1 MFHDALQQG
10 APAETHIRNMANH
23 VTKTNLHYKSMW
35 VHTMLFHSKFML
47 LALLL
52 GKKDVSRNM
61 PEGESASTFFFETF
75 FFFHPKG

>member
-1 MFHDALQQG
+1 
-10 APAETHIRNMANH
+10 
-23 VTKTNLHYKSMW
+23 MW

>member
-1 MFHDALQQG
+1 
-10 APAETHIRNMANH
+10 
-23 VTKTNLHYKSMW
+23 MW

-61 PEGESASTFFFETF
+61 PEGESASTIFFETF
-75 FFFHPKG
+75 FSFIRKANKNTKVLRIYSVILVFFVIDFVLPV